1 MIYEKLHSKI
11 LKELKAFLRI
21 SPVRSKGETFFWVES
36 SFVLGKKIKVA
47 CFFRKPL
54 TADYILDY
62 LLGRML
68 IEAAEKYDMDIRYSD
83 ILDDFWYSLNESV
96 LDNSPFVSFQLSEK
110 EYEL

>member
-1 MIYEKLHSKI
+1 MIYEKLYSKI
-11 LKELKAFLRI
+11 FKELKAFLQI
-21 SPVRSKGETFFWVES
+21 TPVRSKGETFFLVES
-36 SFVLGKKIKVA
+36 SFFLGKKIKVA

-68 IEAAEKYDMDIRYSD
+68 IEACEKYDMNIRYSD
-83 ILDDFWYSLNESV
+83 VLDDFWYSLDDCV

-110 EYEL
+110 DYEL

>member
-1 MIYEKLHSKI
+1 MVYEKLYSKI
-11 LKELKAFLRI
+11 FKELKAFLQI
-21 SPVRSKGETFFWVES
+21 TPVRSEGKTFFLVES
-36 SFVLGKKIKVA
+36 SFFLGKKIKVA
-47 CFFRKPL
+47 CFFHKPL

-68 IEAAEKYDMDIRYSD
+68 IEAADKYDMDIRYSD

-96 LDNSPFVSFQLSEK
+96 LDDSPFVSFQLSEK